1 MHNASHDPGT
11 QAEAAPAV
19 KAREYLLVLHA
30 ERAQN
35 LAQGITPTDDRIAGL
50 DAEIDYATA
59 AFTGIAVTE
68 IACLRAALSG
78 ALHG

>member
-19 KAREYLLVLHA
+19 KAREHLLVLHA
-30 ERAQN
+30 QRAQD
-35 LAQGITPTDDRIAGL
+35 LAQGIAPTDERIAGL
-50 DAEIDYATA
+50 DAEIDHATA

-78 ALHG
+78 ALRG